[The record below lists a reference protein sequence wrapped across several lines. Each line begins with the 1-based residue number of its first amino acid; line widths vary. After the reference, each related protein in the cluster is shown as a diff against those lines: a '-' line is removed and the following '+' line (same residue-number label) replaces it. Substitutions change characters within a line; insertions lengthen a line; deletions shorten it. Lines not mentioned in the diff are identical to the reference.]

1 MHGFTDVDRQP
12 DPKSWVGVLDRLSGE
27 PFYQAYQQRVR
38 ELLRPSPGRRYL
50 DVGAGTGASA
60 VRLRDDHDV
69 TVLTVDRS
77 LTMAVAMRAR
87 GLTRCAVADAH
98 RLPFLDDSID
108 GAWADRTVQH
118 LADPRAAIRE
128 LARVVRPGGRI
139 VLADPDYDTQ
149 VLDIADQ
156 DLARRVLRFRADCL
170 LRNGTLAHQHAGIL
184 ATLGLAEVTV
194 EPRTLLVRNPNAAD
208 NVLGLRSWDL
218 LDAPER
224 RLQLGRYGGSA
235 RRTRPRRSSRVRGA
249 VRRGGRGRPVRVR
262 GHVLSHRGH
271 RLLPRAV
278 VVAHHR

>member
-38 ELLRPSPGRRYL
+38 ELLRPSSGRRYL

-118 LADPRAAIRE
+118 LDDPRAAIRE

-208 NVLGLRSWDL
+208 NVLGLRSWAGTAAQRGV
-218 LDAPER
+218 LDPAEAR
-224 RLQLGRYGGSA
+224 AFEEQFDEAVEAGRFTYA
-235 RRTRPRRSSRVRGA
+235 VTFFLTAATVYFHEPSS
-249 VRRGGRGRPVRVR
+249 
-262 GHVLSHRGH
+262 
-271 RLLPRAV
+271 
-278 VVAHHR
+278 